1 MNFWAYFENITLF
14 AQKLLISR
22 PLNISFVRM
31 GKYAVEFVCT
41 NPYEDQKPGTSG
53 LRKPTRRFLDNKY
66 YTENFIQVKIS
77 EISPQFNPSETPF
90 APYLNTFHPNF
101 TSISELNIIFRVFSQ
116 Q

>member
-1 MNFWAYFENITLF
+1 
-14 AQKLLISR
+14 
-22 PLNISFVRM
+22 M

-77 EISPQFNPSETPF
+77 VKFNLET
-90 APYLNTFHPNF
+90 
-101 TSISELNIIFRVFSQ
+101 
-116 Q
+116 